1 MDTQADV
8 YKIELICQSKPF
20 KKQKWQLELSSQQV
34 GLRDAEGV
42 HVLVDLPEIVVAR
55 VTVPDLGSE
64 TGNLGVVL
72 GETNLDFKI
81 AKQDLNVVRQY
92 FDTVMAASGHEAI
105 NTVRRNSISK
115 LVKGVLCLVVC
126 SAILVPT
133 LIAGKAN
140 GGATRWL
147 FIGAI
152 TGLVMTFQGI
162 VGLRRHRRL
171 LDMLEESGPERGPR
185 KPGDP
190 GSAFPYLRS

>member
-1 MDTQADV
+1 VDAQADV

-42 HVLVDLPEIVVAR
+42 HVLVDLPEIAAAR
-55 VTVPDLGSE
+55 VAVPDPGSE

-72 GETNLDFKI
+72 GETSLDFKI

-92 FDTVMAASGHEAI
+92 FDTVMVASGHEAI
-105 NTVRRNSISK
+105 TAVRKISISR

-133 LIAGKAN
+133 LVAGKAN
-140 GGATRWL
+140 GEATRWL

-162 VGLRRHRRL
+162 AGLRRHRK
-171 LDMLEESGPERGPR
+171 MVAMQKEAVG
-185 KPGDP
+185 
-190 GSAFPYLRS
+190 Y